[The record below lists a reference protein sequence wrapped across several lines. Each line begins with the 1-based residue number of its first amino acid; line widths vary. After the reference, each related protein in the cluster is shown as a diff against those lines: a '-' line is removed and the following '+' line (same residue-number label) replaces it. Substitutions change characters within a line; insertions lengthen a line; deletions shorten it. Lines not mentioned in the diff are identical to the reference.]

1 MHGEMSSLQEG
12 SPRGSYYRGTQDNTT
27 CGREG
32 ALLCSCFLRGYESVN
47 AKRLTTPKENVQQL
61 QEKLGHAAK
70 ENKKR
75 RFHALYDKVY
85 RMDILREAWRRV
97 RANKGSAGIDGE
109 TLADIERQGENLF
122 LHECQRILK
131 EGKYHPQPVRR
142 RYIPKKDGK
151 QRPLGIPTI
160 RDRVI
165 QMATKL
171 VIEPIFEADFQEAS
185 FGFRPKRSAKQ
196 ALDRIRKACNRKGN
210 WVVDVDIQAYFDTIN
225 QEKLMKLV
233 EMRINDR
240 RILKLVRKWLNAGV
254 MEEGTVRRSDLGTPQ
269 GGVISPLLANIYLNY
284 FDILWE
290 RHGSGLG
297 ELTRYADDMVV
308 VCKTKK
314 EAERAYQLIQTI
326 MERLDLTL
334 HPTKTRIVGL
344 WTGEEGFDFLG
355 MHHRKTKAEN
365 SQGKVYYTTQQWLAR
380 KAEERIREVV
390 KERLA
395 PPNMRHKSFL
405 EHVKWL
411 NPKIQGW
418 RNYYYTA
425 YSQLKLAKLDWYIL
439 QRITRWYAKKRQR
452 TRWMSSLQ
460 EVRFL
465 TKQHGLKTLL

>member
-1 MHGEMSSLQEG
+1 
-12 SPRGSYYRGTQDNTT
+12 
-27 CGREG
+27 
-32 ALLCSCFLRGYESVN
+32 VN

-85 RMDILREAWRRV
+85 RMDVLWEAWRRV
-97 RANKGSAGIDGE
+97 RANKGAAGVDGQ
-109 TLADIERQGENLF
+109 TLKEIEDKGDFNF
-122 LHECQRILK
+122 IHECHRLLK
-131 EGKYHPQPVRR
+131 EGNYQPQPVRR
-142 RYIPKKDGK
+142 QYIPKKDGK
-151 QRPLGIPTI
+151 QRPLGIPTV

-171 VIEPIFEADFQEAS
+171 VMEPIFEADFQDCS
-185 FGFRPKRSAKQ
+185 FGFRPKRGAKG
-196 ALDRIRKACNRKGN
+196 ALNRIRKACNRKGN
-210 WVVDVDIQAYFDTIN
+210 WVIDVDIQGYFDNIN

-233 EMRINDR
+233 EMRISDR
-240 RILKLVRKWLNAGV
+240 RILKLVRKWLTAGV
-254 MEEGTVRRSDLGTPQ
+254 MEEGSVKRSDLGTPQ

-290 RHGSGLG
+290 RHGRALG
-297 ELTRYADDMVV
+297 ELTRYADDFVV

-314 EAERAYQLIQTI
+314 DAEQAYKLIAAI
-326 MERLDLTL
+326 MERLELTL

-355 MHHRKTKAEN
+355 MHHRKTRAETAT
-365 SQGKVYYTTQQWLAR
+365 GKGYYTTQQWLTK

-395 PPNMRHKSFL
+395 PPRMRGKSIQEHL
-405 EHVKWL
+405 EWL

-418 RNYYYTA
+418 RNYYYTP
-425 YSQLKLAKLDWYIL
+425 YSQRKLAKLDWYIL
-439 QRITRWYAKKRQR
+439 QRFTRWYAKKRQR
-452 TRWMSSLQ
+452 RNWMGSFAEVKFMTRQL
-460 EVRFL
+460 
-465 TKQHGLKTLL
+465 GLKTLL

>member
-1 MHGEMSSLQEG
+1 M
-12 SPRGSYYRGTQDNTT
+12 
-27 CGREG
+27 
-32 ALLCSCFLRGYESVN
+32 N

-85 RMDILREAWRRV
+85 RMDILLEAWRRV
-97 RANKGSAGIDGE
+97 KANKGSAGIDGE
-109 TLADIERQGENLF
+109 TLSDIEKQGEQLF
-122 LHECQRILK
+122 LYECHRKLK
-131 EGKYHPQPVRR
+131 EGNYHPQPVRR
-142 RYIPKKDGK
+142 HYIPKKDGK
-151 QRPLGIPTI
+151 QRPLGIPTV

-171 VIEPIFEADFQEAS
+171 VMEPIFETDFQESS

-210 WVVDVDIQAYFDTIN
+210 WVVDVDIQGYFDNIN

-233 EMRINDR
+233 EIRISDR
-240 RILKLVRKWLNAGV
+240 RILKLVRKWLKAGV

-290 RHGSGLG
+290 RHGSGIG
-297 ELTRYADDMVV
+297 ELTRYADDLVI

-314 EAERAYQLIQTI
+314 DADRAYVLIRAI
-326 MERLDLTL
+326 MERLELTL

-355 MHHRKTKAEN
+355 MHHRKTKAET
-365 SQGKVYYTTQQWLAR
+365 SKGQVYYTTQQWLTR

-395 PPNMRHKSFL
+395 PPNMRHKSIP
-405 EHVKWL
+405 EHVEWL

-425 YSQLKLAKLDWYIL
+425 YSQRRMAKLDWYIL
-439 QRITRWYAKKRQR
+439 QRLSKWYAKKRQR
-452 TRWMSSLQ
+452 SRWMKSIR
-460 EVRFL
+460 EVKFL
-465 TKQHGLKTLL
+465 AFQCGLKTLL

>member
-1 MHGEMSSLQEG
+1 M
-12 SPRGSYYRGTQDNTT
+12 
-27 CGREG
+27 
-32 ALLCSCFLRGYESVN
+32 LCSCFLRRYESVN

-97 RANKGSAGIDGE
+97 RANKGAAGVDGE
-109 TLADIERQGENLF
+109 TLADIEKQGEHRF
-122 LHECQRILK
+122 LHDCHRLLK
-131 EGKYHPQPVRR
+131 EGNYHPQPVRR
-142 RYIPKKDGK
+142 QYIPKKDGK

-171 VIEPIFEADFQEAS
+171 VVEPIFETDFQEAS
-185 FGFRPKRSAKQ
+185 FGFRPKRSAKG

-210 WVVDVDIQAYFDTIN
+210 WVIDVDIQGYFDNIN

-233 EMRINDR
+233 EMRISDR
-240 RILKLVRKWLNAGV
+240 RILKLVRKWLTAGV
-254 MEEGTVRRSDLGTPQ
+254 MEEGKVRRSDLGTPQ

-284 FDILWE
+284 FDVVWE
-290 RHGSGLG
+290 RHGSKIG
-297 ELTRYADDMVV
+297 ELTRYADDFVV

-314 EAERAYQLIQTI
+314 DADRAYELIRAI
-326 MERLDLTL
+326 MERLELSL

-355 MHHRKTKAEN
+355 LHHRKTKAET
-365 SQGKVYYTTQQWLAR
+365 SKGQVYYTTQQWLTR

-395 PPNMRHKSFL
+395 PPNMRAKSFL
-405 EHVKWL
+405 EQVEWL

-418 RNYYYTA
+418 RNYYCTS
-425 YSQLKLAKLDWYIL
+425 YSQRKMAKLDWYIL
-439 QRITRWYAKKRQR
+439 QRLTRWYVKKRQR
-452 TRWMSSLQ
+452 RRWMSSFA
-460 EVRFL
+460 EVKFMSSQL
-465 TKQHGLKTLL
+465 GLKTLL